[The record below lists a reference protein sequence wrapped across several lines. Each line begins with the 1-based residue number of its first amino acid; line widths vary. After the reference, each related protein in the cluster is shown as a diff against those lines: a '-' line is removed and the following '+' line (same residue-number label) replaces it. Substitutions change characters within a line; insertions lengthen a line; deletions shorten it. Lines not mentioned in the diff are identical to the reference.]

1 MSVVYTEKIVEKIVE
16 VPVERIVENIVR
28 VNVDRVVE
36 AHATTASEDITY
48 ELKQLRSRSKYN
60 QMQALYESARKERD
74 TAVAQ
79 LQSLSSAAELVKDEL
94 QLNVDVCLC
103 MHTIQSASM
112 EPVEIKFVN

>member
-16 VPVERIVENIVR
+16 VPVERIVEKIVH

-36 AHATTASEDITY
+36 ATTASEDITY